1 MNEENTNDRPTP
13 RRDPRSDHEDDRP
26 RRRRDLDDADNDY
39 EDDRPR
45 RRRRDLDDEDDDYE
59 DDRPRRR
66 RPPPDSMDDPA
77 IGLLLPVNTSVIA
90 ILAGYMGLFS
100 VLCLPAPISLIL
112 GIVALRQLKKKPRL
126 RGKGRAIFAIV
137 MGTIFT
143 LIPLVFLIMGSVMK

>member
-45 RRRRDLDDEDDDYE
+45 
-59 DDRPRRR
+59 RRR